1 MCRTFMKDTKYS
13 NVLIKITDFESTFC
27 LEAHRVT
34 DLRIFMAARV
44 VADPIITYLN
54 ETYNPFTEMFSAR
67 NQPNNLVGS
76 DQVLILSPSIQHLNG
91 S

>member
-1 MCRTFMKDTKYS
+1 MKDTKYS
-13 NVLIKITDFESTFC
+13 SVLIKIMDFESIFC
-27 LEAHRVT
+27 LEAYRMT
-34 DLRIFMAARV
+34 DLRIFVPARD
-44 VADPIITYLN
+44 VANLIIIYLN

-76 DQVLILSPSIQHLNG
+76 DEVLILSPSIQYLNG